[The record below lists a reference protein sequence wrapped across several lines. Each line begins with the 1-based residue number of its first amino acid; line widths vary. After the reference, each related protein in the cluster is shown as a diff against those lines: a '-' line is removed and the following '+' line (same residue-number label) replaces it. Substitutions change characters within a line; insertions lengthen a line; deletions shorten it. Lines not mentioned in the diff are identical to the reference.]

1 MLSNDKRYDIYR
13 AAKNLMLVI
22 SGTLILAFGTAIF
35 ILPFEL
41 VAGGVSGIALILDR
55 LLPFE
60 FLTIDIIVTVIT
72 WLLFFMG
79 LLFLGKDFAMKTL
92 ISSIIYPIALS
103 LFLKLV
109 DPAVLDGFFCLAKS
123 GYADLSLILAASVG
137 GVFVGAGCAITFLG
151 GGSTGGVD
159 IVAFTICRF
168 AKKLKSSVVI
178 FTIDALTVLLGM
190 FIIGDLVLT
199 LLGIL
204 SALISA
210 MVIDKVFLGTS
221 RAFIANIITEKYS
234 EINAEIIEKLERT
247 TTFFDAKGGFT
258 GKERKV
264 MMLSFTMSQYA
275 DLISIVNRHD
285 KKAFVTIHS
294 AHEINGEGWTR

>member
-60 FLTIDIIVTVIT
+60 FLTIDIIVTLIT

-79 LLFLGKDFAMKTL
+79 LLFLGKDFAMKTF
-92 ISSIIYPIALS
+92 ISSVIYPIALS

-109 DPAVLDGFFCLAKS
+109 DPAVLDGFFCLAQS

-168 AKKLKSSVVI
+168 SKKLKSSVVI
-178 FTIDALTVLLGM
+178 FAIDALTVLLGM

-204 SALISA
+204 SALIA
-210 MVIDKVFLGTS
+210 AIVVDKVFLGTS

-247 TTFFDAKGGFT
+247 TTVFDAKGGFT

-264 MMLSFTMSQYA
+264 LMLSFTMSQYA

-294 AHEINGEGWTR
+294 AHEVNGEGWTW